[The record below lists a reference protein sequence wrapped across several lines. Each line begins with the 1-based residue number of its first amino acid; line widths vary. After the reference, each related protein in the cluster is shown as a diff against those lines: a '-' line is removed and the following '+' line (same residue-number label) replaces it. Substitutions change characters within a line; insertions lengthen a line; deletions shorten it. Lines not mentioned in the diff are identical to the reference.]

1 VTRPSIS
8 IRAATVDD
16 VSTLMAF
23 LRGLAEFERLPLATT
38 EDSLRDA
45 LFGDP
50 PAAQA
55 LLLQIDA
62 QPVGYA
68 LFFYTFASMSG
79 KRCLW
84 LDDLF
89 VAPEHRGKGVG
100 RAAMTY
106 LARLAVERDC
116 ARFEWIVLDWNAKA
130 ISFYESLGATIL
142 ADWRVCRVTGPA
154 LATLATDAGVV

>member
-1 VTRPSIS
+1 MTAPIS

-38 EDSLRDA
+38 EDSLREA

-55 LLLQIDA
+55 LLLQVGG

-68 LFFYTFASMSG
+68 LYFYTFASMSG

-100 RAAMTY
+100 RAVMTH

-130 ISFYESLGATIL
+130 ISFYESLGAIVL
-142 ADWRVCRVTGPA
+142 QDWRVCRLAGPA
-154 LATLATDAGVV
+154 LERIAAENDTA